1 MEIAT
6 SFPYA
11 MDKDTASAGSTPHT
25 AESSVNADLSPKE
38 TSQIHIF
45 PIQYF
50 QYLPGW
56 SAITKDYN

>member
-1 MEIAT
+1 
-6 SFPYA
+6 
-11 MDKDTASAGSTPHT
+11 MDKHTASAGSTPHT